1 MLLGKAKSEIETTS
15 RLDRLRSNSA
25 WSRTGFDLRGV
36 LKFSM
41 GWARLEGTHDG
52 APPSGDL
59 QLSDSLRHVS
69 RRRMDV
75 NAMVMSY

>member
-1 MLLGKAKSEIETTS
+1 M
-15 RLDRLRSNSA
+15 
-25 WSRTGFDLRGV
+25 GFDLRGV

-41 GWARLEGTHDG
+41 GWAGLEGTRDR

-69 RRRMDV
+69 RRRKDV
-75 NAMVMSY
+75 NALVISY